1 MFFGRY
7 YKGEIRVKKTKNRWL
22 IALSAI
28 FIHLSIGSAYA
39 YSVYKNPISEQLG
52 WSGTQVSLAFTL
64 AIVFLGLA
72 AAIGGK
78 YVEKYGPRK
87 SATVSAILFSLGH
100 LGSGFA
106 VSIESLPLF
115 LFMYGVVG
123 GIGLGIGYISPVST
137 LVKWFPDRRGLAT
150 GMAVF
155 GFGAGALITSPIAA
169 NLIVSINIQSTF
181 YILGVVY
188 LVLMMLGASY
198 IARPEEGW
206 APKGFDAK
214 QNAAG
219 AKAKTDLSQLTANEA
234 VKTKRFWLLW
244 TMIFINVSS
253 GIMIISVASPM
264 AQDMVGMSAAAAATM
279 VGLMG
284 LLNGA
289 GRIGWSSISDFIG
302 RPAVFITYFSI
313 QIAAFILIPMTTNAF
328 LFQLLILL
336 VLTCYG
342 GGFAALPAFIGDLF
356 GTKQLGAIHGYILT
370 AWSLAGVVGP
380 ITVSYIRETTNS
392 YNAAFYIFTGLL
404 IVAFI
409 VSLVMKAD
417 IKKIRQQN
425 EAVTKKSLVS

>member
-1 MFFGRY
+1 
-7 YKGEIRVKKTKNRWL
+7 VKKTKNRWL

-39 YSVYKNPISEQLG
+39 YSVYKKPISEQLG
-52 WSGTQVSLAFTL
+52 WGGTEVSLAFTL

-78 YVEKYGPRK
+78 HVEKYGPRK
-87 SATVSAILFSLGH
+87 SATAAAILFSLGQI
-100 LGSGFA
+100 GAGYA

-115 LFMYGVVG
+115 LIMYGVVG

-169 NLIVSINIQSTF
+169 NLIVSINIHSTF
-181 YILGVVY
+181 YILGVAY
-188 LVLMMLGASY
+188 FVLMMLGASY

-206 APKGFDAK
+206 APKGFNL
-214 QNAAG
+214 NAQSG
-219 AKAKTDLSQLTANEA
+219 NSKVKSDLSQLTANEA

-289 GRIGWSSISDFIG
+289 GRIGWSTISDFIG

-313 QIAAFILIPMTTNAF
+313 QIGAFIILPNTTNAVV
-328 LFQLLILL
+328 FQALILI

-370 AWSLAGVVGP
+370 AWSMAGVVGP
-380 ITVSYIRETTNS
+380 ITVSYIKETTGS
-392 YNAAFYIFTGLL
+392 YIPAFYIFTGLL
-404 IVAFI
+404 IIAFL
-409 VSLVMKAD
+409 VSLAMRAD
-417 IKKIRQQN
+417 VKKLRQQN
-425 EAVTKKSLVS
+425 ESKQNSLAS